1 MYGDP
6 SHLRPGHIIDRY
18 ELLLPVDEDPPH
30 RIWAARLRGTRGF
43 EKLVAMKVLTTDPE
57 ARAPGRPLWQE
68 ARLAS
73 RIQHPNIAQ
82 YFDLV
87 EHAGTLCLTMEWID
101 GESLSS
107 LLRQALRDGGLPIG
121 VALQIVLQTCRGLQG
136 AHELCDADGNP
147 LGPVHCDVSPED
159 LMITAAGNVKL
170 LDFGIA
176 TVRPASG
183 SSLTPRKLSFM
194 APEKVTGAPVDTRAD
209 IFSLGILLYLLTTGR
224 HPFEAPDPA
233 ATVRL
238 IRGNAPVTPPS
249 ALVAGY
255 PIGVQR
261 VIRRAL
267 AHDPDARYPSASDML
282 YDLAAAF
289 PGYAS
294 KAELAEFLRQ
304 TCGGSLVNRRALV
317 SDALERPP
325 TAVSSVPALGSDFPT
340 ELTPT
345 SLSPAALAPRQ
356 ERPRSSRFGGLR
368 LALAAA
374 ALAFVGAFVGT
385 FASPPGK
392 LGSHSGS
399 SGVAPQTPRK
409 SHPEATG
416 ASPATGTAQDV
427 EPAGA
432 APVVP
437 PRGSSEALPEWNE
450 SSPAPDGAVTGTS
463 AVPVP
468 RRSKPPSAKAK
479 QAKPKRLDRY
489 GI

>member
-1 MYGDP
+1 MHGEP
-6 SHLRPGHIIDRY
+6 SYLQPGHIIDRY

-43 EKLVAMKVLTTDPE
+43 EKLVAMKVLATDPE
-57 ARAPGRPLWQE
+57 MHAQGRPLWHE

-159 LMITAAGNVKL
+159 LMISAAGNVKL

-176 TVRPASG
+176 TVRSVTG

-194 APEKVTGAPVDTRAD
+194 APEKVMGAPVDTRAD

-224 HPFEAPDPA
+224 HPFEAADPA

-249 ALVAGY
+249 AFVAGY
-255 PIGVQR
+255 PIGLQR
-261 VIRRAL
+261 VVRRAL
-267 AHDPDARYPSASDML
+267 AHEPDARYPSASDML

-317 SDALERPP
+317 SDAFERPP
-325 TAVSSVPALGSDFPT
+325 TAAPSVHALASDFPT
-340 ELTPT
+340 EPTPT
-345 SLSPAALAPRQ
+345 SLSPSALAS
-356 ERPRSSRFGGLR
+356 RPARARSSRFGALR
-368 LALAAA
+368 LALGAA

-385 FASPPGK
+385 FASPPAK
-392 LGSHSGS
+392 VGSDTTTSAGPTLAEFDAHPQAAAEKPPVGTTRGAEPVGS
-399 SGVAPQTPRK
+399 APTVPPRA
-409 SHPEATG
+409 SSAPLAAGDDPLRAVHIVPTG
-416 ASPATGTAQDV
+416 PSAASPAR
-427 EPAGA
+427 
-432 APVVP
+432 
-437 PRGSSEALPEWNE
+437 RGKA
-450 SSPAPDGAVTGTS
+450 
-463 AVPVP
+463 
-468 RRSKPPSAKAK
+468 PSAPA
-479 QAKPKRLDRY
+479 KRLKQEPRDRY